1 MLDNDVKKEIEN
13 AILLLEEDND
23 FMIDSFL
30 ERTNTRIINAFSQNK
45 ITINKSVIQNIT
57 EENIKN
63 ILHDINKESCNKIKK
78 MLEKIYLNL
87 YEQIKNN
94 KISKKELKELINTV
108 IQKIKQSNNT
118 ALTPVL
124 FNNYIDCINSKI
136 AIYDN
141 INLNKLIRDILEKS
155 PKEIINT
162 INENNNEL
170 IINEIMHFLKKLLQ

>member
-1 MLDNDVKKEIEN
+1 MLDNDIKKEIEN

-118 ALTPVL
+118 SLTPVL